1 MEFLRKNKFIAVIAF
16 LYAFNSLTNTLPS
29 DIMLP
34 LLGVATLI
42 GFKMKVSRKE
52 FAEVLIN
59 TVVNIA
65 KEKDKTKQ
73 ELNQTNTKNNNT
85 TDN

>member
-1 MEFLRKNKFIAVIAF
+1 MEFLRENKFLAVIAF

-34 LLGVATLI
+34 LLGIATI
-42 GFKMKVSRKE
+42 VGFKMKVSRKR
-52 FAEVLIN
+52 FAEALIN

-65 KEKDKTKQ
+65 KEKDKVKQ
-73 ELNQTNTKNNNT
+73 EINQASSKNNNT
-85 TDN
+85 SDN